1 MSDSY
6 PSLFIDTGAWIALN
20 EKEDMHHKEARS
32 FVSRNKEGD
41 LNFGPIHTSDMILQE
56 TYTFL
61 LYNYNQE
68 AAIDIVERILDSN
81 VIIHPFNNLDFR
93 DIWAMI
99 ADERSE
105 LSFVDW
111 STVGFMGEYDIKHL
125 FTFDKDFEGFDLEV
139 LP

>member
-20 EKEDMHHKEARS
+20 EKEDTHHKEARS
-32 FVSRNKEGD
+32 FVRRNKKGD
-41 LNFGPIHTSDMILQE
+41 LNFGPIHTSEMILQE

-68 AAIDIVERILDSN
+68 AAVDIIESILDSN
-81 VIIHPFNNLDFR
+81 VILHPFHNLDFKE
-93 DIWAMI
+93 IWDMI
-99 ADERSE
+99 TYEKSN

-111 STVGFMGEYDIKHL
+111 STVAIIKEYDIGHL
-125 FTFDKDFEGFDLEV
+125 FTFDKDFKRFDLEV